1 MKKYVTALLLA
12 VLLFGSAF
20 AEEPFTLTIDTV
32 ADVFFIRAF
41 QGDYGSLNPAAAGS
55 PYVYQ
60 GEGDIK
66 SFQTSAFDEGLN
78 GRVKFLY
85 AGEII
90 GGSLQ
95 LRAEK
100 STSIL
105 GDWEAWLRP
114 GKYVRVLTGNQGQRG
129 QVEPYQNFDDFLV
142 TKIDYL
148 GVLLPLW
155 QKNPP
160 STSGNNL
167 DPTKDFPY
175 GYINPSENKGF
186 AKFAGAD
193 TNDLFMP
200 AGSTTRQTMGFLLD
214 LNFAPLTFS
223 ASAGGLFES
232 LSRPFKTPWS
242 QGSGTRLSDYDNAY
256 DPVLSAK
263 TNFGFRVEGAEIA
276 ELLTA
281 AAVYKYA
288 DSYLAKPEAM
298 DPENTIDEAVKNHA
312 FGVYANIRPAA
323 FWGFTLGYS
332 GLVQSWE
339 NSKYPATKPSSAG
352 DTDYEIHELSEYK
365 QINFPYYSGVDLRAH
380 FTGLENLLITFNNN
394 LSFAKVKGISQASR
408 GEGQFARGWAYA
420 GPLNEDTPYAEK
432 RAEDY
437 LGLYN
442 ALGLQYELN
451 SALTLDFQAANQ
463 LGFFTLR
470 EGGAPVAK
478 SVTETLGVYAGL
490 TYTVIQNDRVHGS
503 IRGGL
508 DLKMGSYSYQDFG
521 SKDKPIH
528 KTGYIDFGIPL
539 GIKVEF

>member
-1 MKKYVTALLLA
+1 MALLSTAL
-12 VLLFGSAF
+12 VFGPAF
-20 AEEPFTLTIDTV
+20 AETPFTVTFDTA
-32 ADVFFIRAF
+32 ADVFFIRSF
-41 QGDYGSLNPAAAGS
+41 NGDYGSRNPAAAGS
-55 PYVYQ
+55 PYLYQ
-60 GEGDIK
+60 GEGDIR

-78 GRVKFLY
+78 GHVRFFY

-100 STSIL
+100 ESRIL

-129 QVEPYQNFDDFLV
+129 QVEPYQNFDDFLI

-160 STSGNNL
+160 STSGNNI

-175 GYINPSENKGF
+175 GYISPSENKGF
-186 AKFAGAD
+186 AKFTGTD
-193 TNDLFMP
+193 TNDLFTP
-200 AGSTTRQTMGFLLD
+200 AGSTERQAAGFLLD

-223 ASAGGLFES
+223 VSAGGLFES

-242 QGSGTRLSDYDNAY
+242 QGSGTRLSDYDNTY
-256 DPVLSAK
+256 DPVSSAK
-263 TNFGFRVEGAEIA
+263 TSFGFRVEGAEIA

-288 DSYLAKPEAM
+288 DSYLVKPEAT
-298 DPENTIDEAVKNHA
+298 DPENTIDEAVMNHA
-312 FGVYANIRPAA
+312 FGLYANIRPAA
-323 FWGFTLGYS
+323 FLGITAGYS

-352 DTDYEIHELSEYK
+352 DTDYELHELSEYK
-365 QINFPYYSGVDLRAH
+365 RVNFPYYSGLDLRIL
-380 FTGLENLLITFNNN
+380 FTGLKNLRITFNNN
-394 LSFAKVKGISQASR
+394 LSFAQVKGISQASR
-408 GEGQFARGWAYA
+408 GEGQFAKGWAYA
-420 GPLNEDTPYAEK
+420 GPLNENSAFAEK

-437 LGLYN
+437 LGFYN
-442 ALGLQYELN
+442 ALGFNYVLN
-451 SALTLDFQAANQ
+451 SALTLDFAAANQ

-470 EGGAPVAK
+470 EEGAPVAR
-478 SVTETLGVYAGL
+478 SATETLGIYAGL
-490 TYTVIQNDRVHGS
+490 TYTVIQKDRVHGS
-503 IRGGL
+503 IRGGV
-508 DLKMGSYSYQDFG
+508 DLKMSSYSYQDFG
-521 SKDKPIH
+521 NKDKPIH
-528 KTGYIDFGIPL
+528 KTGHIDFGVPL
-539 GIKVEF
+539 GIMVEF